1 MPTAIDHI
9 ETLVAKAGELVETK
23 AAIWKLKATGKMAD
37 TGSSLITLVAIVCC
51 TTIALLIISIGAAF
65 LIGTALHNTGAGFL
79 IVGGFYLLTG
89 FFIWIFRRQLI
100 KEPLSNLIIRKLTH
114 QRL

>member
-1 MPTAIDHI
+1 MQTAIDHI
-9 ETLVAKAGELVETK
+9 ETLVSKAGELAETK

-37 TGSSLITLVAIVCC
+37 TGSSLITVIAIVCC
-51 TTIALLIISIGAAF
+51 TVIALLIISIGAAF
-65 LIGTALHNTGAGFL
+65 WIGTAFDNTGTGFL

-100 KEPLSNLIIRKLTH
+100 KQPLSNLIIRKLTH
-114 QRL
+114 QPL

>member
-9 ETLVAKAGELVETK
+9 ETLVAKARELVETK

-37 TGSSLITLVAIVCC
+37 TGSSLITLMAIACC

-65 LIGTALHNTGAGFL
+65 WIGTALGNTANGFL

-89 FFIWIFRRQLI
+89 LLIWVFRRQLI
-100 KEPLSNLIIRKLTH
+100 KQPLSHLIIRKLTSK
-114 QRL
+114 RS